1 MPNLSKK
8 SNSSTGTKIYIGVEM
23 QKLFTCTVPTSD
35 KLLQL
40 VRIQKFKDT
49 SAGWMPFA
57 VIEVCAH
64 DLLFEGHSHYSQH
77 RPAAKIRN
85 WIRRFAS

>member
-1 MPNLSKK
+1 
-8 SNSSTGTKIYIGVEM
+8 M
-23 QKLFTCTVPTSD
+23 QKLEVQSNNLTLFTCTVPTSD